1 MLLLDYMAYGTAD
14 AYIEFINALS
24 WFRMY
29 CAGKFGKNKTDYLDG
44 FTSLEN
50 RYRGLW
56 FDDEEEKN
64 FSEFIPSDVEVVLE
78 KVRKLLNTKRLEDN
92 QITEISNLLFKFLND
107 GESKFR
113 DRYFDYQVEM
123 RTKYDYP
130 AELFRAVKE
139 LLDDDHNDEAVLTSF
154 KYLDNYLQK
163 LLGLSSHE
171 IYGEDLINKAFAPNT
186 GLLQLDTNPNEQ
198 IGLRNFV
205 SGANAI
211 FRNPSAHRFMQF
223 ENFEAATIVAMV
235 AVMARIANQLVQKN
249 Q

>member
-1 MLLLDYMAYGTAD
+1 M
-14 AYIEFINALS
+14 
-24 WFRMY
+24 
-29 CAGKFGKNKTDYLDG
+29 
-44 FTSLEN
+44 
-50 RYRGLW
+50 
-56 FDDEEEKN
+56 
-64 FSEFIPSDVEVVLE
+64 
-78 KVRKLLNTKRLEDN
+78 
-92 QITEISNLLFKFLND
+92 
-107 GESKFR
+107 
-113 DRYFDYQVEM
+113 
-123 RTKYDYP
+123 
-130 AELFRAVKE
+130 
-139 LLDDDHNDEAVLTSF
+139 
-154 KYLDNYLQK
+154 QK

-235 AVMARIANQLVQKN
+235 AVMARIANQLAKKN